1 VTRPRALWPAALLAW
16 LLLLGLAVA
25 NGALREFLLLPLM
38 GEPAA
43 RLLSPVILA
52 PGVLILGGLFAWYAG
67 PRPAPVLLG
76 VGLLWLLLALMFEFC
91 FFHFVRG
98 VPWTVLLADY
108 NILAGRLLALV
119 WIATLLGPW
128 LGGRL
133 LGYY

>member
-1 VTRPRALWPAALLAW
+1 MSLPLEALLAW
-16 LLLLGLAVA
+16 PLLLALAVA
-25 NGALREFLLLPLM
+25 NGALREFLLQPRL
-38 GEPAA
+38 GERPA

-52 PGVLILGGLFAWYAG
+52 LGVLILGGLFAWYAG

-76 VGLLWLLLALMFEFC
+76 VGLFWLLLSLVFEFG